1 MDVPRVDPIGLS
13 AVPKAFS
20 QTPGRHRRAT
30 RALATVLIGV
40 FAAVASVT
48 TAVSLGAYCLTTDT
62 ANTTALPSYPHSARR
77 AR

>member
-1 MDVPRVDPIGLS
+1 MDVPRVDPVGLS
-13 AVPKAFS
+13 AVPEAFS
-20 QTPGRHRRAT
+20 QTPRRHGRAT

-62 ANTTALPSYPHSARR
+62 GNTAALPGYAHSGRPAR
-77 AR
+77 